1 MIAGSPLSLSV
12 HIMHLQCF
20 HSSGLETFRSGLSR
34 SSVLANT
41 DDGEGNGF
49 LARKAVV
56 RLEEME
62 ITACNIERRGENL
75 GGPLSRIGSIKD
87 IDGCFGAEAV
97 ALGKKFIV
105 QPLYLTRYIMSS
117 MFFHLL
123 SCLGP

>member
-34 SSVLANT
+34 SSALANT
-41 DDGEGNGF
+41 DDGAGNGC

-62 ITACNIERRGENL
+62 ITACNVERRCENL
-75 GGPLSRIGSIKD
+75 GAPLSRIGSIKNV
-87 IDGCFGAEAV
+87 DGCFRTETV
-97 ALGKKFIV
+97 ALRKKFVV
-105 QPLYLTRYIMSS
+105 QPLYLTRHIMSS